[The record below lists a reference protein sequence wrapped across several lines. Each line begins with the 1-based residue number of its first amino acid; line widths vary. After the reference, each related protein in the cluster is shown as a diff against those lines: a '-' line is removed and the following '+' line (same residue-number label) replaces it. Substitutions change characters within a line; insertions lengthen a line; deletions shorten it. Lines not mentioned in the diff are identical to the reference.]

1 MENLLAK
8 ALSTGQLKLAKML
21 IEGGQNVNFCN
32 SSGVTP
38 LMLACSLDVDDKHI
52 QRKLQ
57 LVKYI
62 LDRKTNLTAVDNIG
76 RTALMYALFSGCKQ
90 TIQLIKSHGLV
101 QSVNIPS
108 NTRRAKFRDQELFAS
123 VTGDGLTSVFF
134 YV

>member
-62 LDRKTNLTAVDNIG
+62 RHRKANLTAVDNIG

-90 TIQLIKSHGLV
+90 TIQFIKSHGLM

-108 NTRRAKFRDQELFAS
+108 NIRRAKFRDEELFAS
-123 VTGDGLTSVFF
+123 FESANNNSSFRKV
-134 YV
+134 

>member
-1 MENLLAK
+1 
-8 ALSTGQLKLAKML
+8 ML

-62 LDRKTNLTAVDNIG
+62 LHRNANLTAVDNIG

-90 TIQLIKSHGLV
+90 TIQFIKSHGLM

-108 NTRRAKFRDQELFAS
+108 NIRRAKFRDEELFAS
-123 VTGDGLTSVFF
+123 FESANNNSSFRKV
-134 YV
+134 